1 MQAFN
6 DNLIEAIRER
16 IPKKGDQL
24 LFLMSTSSMGKETA
38 YRRLRGDIPF
48 TFAEACSIAQQLR
61 ISLDNIAKVNK
72 LDKPTFELEISP
84 SDVNDYVRYKLNQY
98 EESYNFFTSTPNLL
112 IESVCNIIPYS
123 FLFEYENLFH
133 LYSFRLL
140 YQTGSKGNAI
150 KFSDK
155 RLTDELHEK
164 RKRLNA
170 LSYHMPENTVIFDRH
185 IFTSFI
191 KHIQYFYSIGL
202 ISDEDKEVLKEEFFQ
217 LIDDFENMA
226 IIGRTRTGYED
237 ATKSWFYLS
246 NIDFDCNYSYVKG
259 DNFERAYMDGI
270 YLMDTI
276 SSSDPHICKLHKGWI
291 ESLKKYST
299 LISVCGE
306 IERRAFF
313 EKQRQLVREI

>member
-24 LFLMSTSSMGKETA
+24 LFLMSTLSMGKETA

-48 TFAEACSIAQQLR
+48 TFAEACCIAQQLR
-61 ISLDNIAKVNK
+61 ISLDKIAKVNK

-84 SDVNDYVRYKLNQY
+84 SDVNDYVKYKLNQY
-98 EESYNFFTSTPNLL
+98 EESYSFFESAPNLI
-112 IESVCNIIPYS
+112 IESVCNVVPYS

-140 YQTGSKGNAI
+140 YQAGLRGNTI
-150 KFSDK
+150 RFSDR
-155 RLTDELHEK
+155 RLTDELQEK
-164 RKRLNA
+164 RMKLIA
-170 LSYHMPENTVIFDRH
+170 LSNHLPENTVIFDRN

-202 ISDEDKEVLKEEFFQ
+202 ISEEEKEVLKEELTQ

-226 IIGRTRTGYED
+226 IIGRSRSGNEN
-237 ATKSWFYLS
+237 AAKSWFYLS

-299 LISVCGE
+299 LISVSGE
-306 IERRAFF
+306 MERRSFF
-313 EKQRQLVREI
+313 EKQRQVVREI